1 MDLGVWRKQ
10 SLHGNI
16 FVLVDYKYPVMR
28 NIVGMFHLFYC
39 LQCWNDELAMMR
51 RYHSSQRR
59 NLEDMIYRTQEY
71 RGIKWAFLLEFS
83 TS

>member
-1 MDLGVWRKQ
+1 MVLRVWRKQ

-16 FVLVDYKYPVMR
+16 FVPVDDKYLAMC

-39 LQCWNDELAMMR
+39 LQCWNDELTMMR

-59 NLEDMIYRTQEY
+59 NLEDTALR
-71 RGIKWAFLLEFS
+71 S
-83 TS
+83 T